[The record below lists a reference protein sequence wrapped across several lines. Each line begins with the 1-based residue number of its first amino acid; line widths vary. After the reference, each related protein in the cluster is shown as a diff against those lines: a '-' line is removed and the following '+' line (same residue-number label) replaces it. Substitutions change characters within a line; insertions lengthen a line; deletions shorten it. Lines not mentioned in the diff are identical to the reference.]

1 MAVTGAA
8 RRIGDSTAE
17 HLAAEGAAVVVNYS
31 SSRSA
36 AEGVV
41 KSIAERGGKAIAVQG
56 CVAIE

>member
-1 MAVTGAA
+1 MVVTGAA
-8 RRIGDSTAE
+8 KGIGASIAE
-17 HLAAEGAAVVVNYS
+17 HWAAEEAVVVNYS